1 LLSVEKAMPQEL
13 GPGHEAEKARYG
25 SVDIA
30 SMNALVVLWHAPF
43 ALMLLV
49 SFMVVGLTML

>member
-1 LLSVEKAMPQEL
+1 MPQEL